1 MTLWQRMT
9 ARERATAVR
18 TGVADGLSHS
28 EIGALYGCSRNA
40 SIGVAH
46 RNGIRSDQHALA
58 AKPKPDRL
66 PKPRREPAPSK
77 VQWEAPTVVIAVAS
91 LPPAAPVDSLHVRFV
106 DRAGGCAWLDAERGA
121 DGLATCC
128 GHPTEV
134 GSWCR
139 RHARLVYRE
148 AS

>member
-1 MTLWQRMT
+1 MT
-9 ARERATAVR
+9 ARERASAVR
-18 TGVADGLSHS
+18 SGVADGLSHS

-46 RNGIRSDQHALA
+46 RNGIRSLQSSSLPA
-58 AKPKPDRL
+58 PQ
-66 PKPRREPAPSK
+66 PKPRRVPKPAK
-77 VQWEAPTVVIAVAS
+77 VQWKAPTTVIAVVPPTPSAQAES
-91 LPPAAPVDSLHVRFV
+91 LRIRFV
-106 DRAGGCAWLDAERGA
+106 DRAGTCAWLDGERGA

-128 GHPTEV
+128 GHPAEV
-134 GSWCR
+134 GSWCG

>member
-9 ARERATAVR
+9 ARERANAVR
-18 TGVADGLSHS
+18 SGVADGLSHS

-46 RNGIRSDQHALA
+46 RNGIRSPQNS
-58 AKPKPDRL
+58 PQPERQ
-66 PKPRREPAPSK
+66 PKPRRAPKPVK
-77 VQWEAPTVVIAVAS
+77 VQWEAPTAVIAVVSPA
-91 LPPAAPVDSLHVRFV
+91 PAAQVESLHVRFV
-106 DRAGGCAWLDAERGA
+106 DRAGTCAWLDGERDA

-134 GSWCR
+134 SSWCG

-148 AS
+148 VS

>member
-9 ARERATAVR
+9 ARERADAVR
-18 TGVADGLSHS
+18 SGVADGLSHS

-46 RNGIRSDQHALA
+46 RNGIRSLQNSALPA
-58 AKPKPDRL
+58 RQPKLRRVRKP
-66 PKPRREPAPSK
+66 AK
-77 VQWEAPTVVIAVAS
+77 VQWKAPTAVIAVV
-91 LPPAAPVDSLHVRFV
+91 PPAPVESQRVRFV
-106 DRAGGCAWLDAERGA
+106 DRAGTCAWLDGERGA

-134 GSWCR
+134 GSWCG